1 VTAIGD
7 AAFTVVFRG
16 TLDEVEDHFHR
27 NGWSDG
33 LPVIPPT
40 VDRVKA
46 FLSCTDRPPS
56 EVLGVL
62 APEKREATVMNVAV
76 NGVMAGC
83 RAEYMPMLLAVI
95 ECICDPAFRI
105 EDAGSTPGWEP
116 LVVVSGPLVRA
127 LDFNSGT
134 GVMRVGRQAN
144 ASVGRF
150 VRMYMRNVAG
160 LRTPPG
166 VTDQAGFG
174 ANFNMALAENEEA
187 VRHLGW
193 QPYAVDRGFAEH
205 DTVVTVQGLLNTSG
219 PIYTEG
225 DDPQDHLDGFVRGL
239 ERAWTMAFPA
249 YKRSA
254 GYQLLAMSPSIAQVF
269 ADHGVGKQAITEFLV
284 DHSYTDPAPFERVT
298 EGLPLTVEGLIA
310 TNNSPDLRVPLRDPE
325 KGLRI
330 FLRDEWVGIVVSGNP
345 GRNQSRGYSTNH
357 AQGLPI
363 SRRVVPREGLIQQ

>member
-1 VTAIGD
+1 
-7 AAFTVVFRG
+7 
-16 TLDEVEDHFHR
+16 
-27 NGWSDG
+27 DG

-46 FLSCTDRPPS
+46 FLGCTDRSAS

-83 RAEYMPMLLAVI
+83 RPEDMPILLAVV
-95 ECICDPAFRI
+95 ECITDPAFRM

-160 LRTPPG
+160 LRAPPG

-174 ANFNMALAENEEA
+174 ANFNMALAENEDA
-187 VRHLGW
+187 V
-193 QPYAVDRGFAEH
+193 
-205 DTVVTVQGLLNTSG
+205 
-219 PIYTEG
+219 
-225 DDPQDHLDGFVRGL
+225 
-239 ERAWTMAFPA
+239 
-249 YKRSA
+249 
-254 GYQLLAMSPSIAQVF
+254 
-269 ADHGVGKQAITEFLV
+269 
-284 DHSYTDPAPFERVT
+284 
-298 EGLPLTVEGLIA
+298 
-310 TNNSPDLRVPLRDPE
+310 
-325 KGLRI
+325 
-330 FLRDEWVGIVVSGNP
+330 
-345 GRNQSRGYSTNH
+345 
-357 AQGLPI
+357 
-363 SRRVVPREGLIQQ
+363 